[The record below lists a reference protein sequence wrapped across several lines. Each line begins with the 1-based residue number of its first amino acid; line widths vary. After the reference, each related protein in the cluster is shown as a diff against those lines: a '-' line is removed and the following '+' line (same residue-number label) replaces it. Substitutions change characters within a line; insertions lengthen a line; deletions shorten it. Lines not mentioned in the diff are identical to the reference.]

1 MISRL
6 FWLKR
11 AVTTVGVGLVS
22 VLSASVYTVREGER
36 AVIFDRFQGRI
47 NEKTVGEGK
56 HFLLPWVQQAFIVDI
71 TTQPQ
76 ELTFQCRTKH
86 FQPVTVTVR
95 TLSRP
100 DITQLSSMVSSL
112 GNNHADEVIKSI
124 LLEVL
129 NYVISK
135 STAENFSIDL
145 PVISSSIR
153 EILSKRAKQFGVVL
167 EDFCITSFKFSREFS
182 DSVERKQVAFQDYE
196 TAKIWTLIA
205 EQQVKIGL
213 IWADAEAKR
222 SNHQNG
228 GRGQF

>member
-76 ELTFQCRTKH
+76 KLTFQCRTKH
-86 FQPVTVTVR
+86 
-95 TLSRP
+95 
-100 DITQLSSMVSSL
+100 
-112 GNNHADEVIKSI
+112 
-124 LLEVL
+124 LE
-129 NYVISK
+129 
-135 STAENFSIDL
+135 
-145 PVISSSIR
+145 
-153 EILSKRAKQFGVVL
+153 
-167 EDFCITSFKFSREFS
+167 FSREFS
-182 DSVERKQVAFQDYE
+182 DSVELNQVAFQDYE

-228 GRGQF
+228 WLGTILDRKISLFSHMDNSR